1 MPQRLITPDGDVR
14 LGIFE
19 VPIDEVNHRD
29 FDLRT
34 PMGRPA
40 SALQRR
46 MGFNQFEFLGAMCD
60 EVVFGVAIADVKYA
74 GTGFAYVHEPASRRR
89 TERSVT
95 RPFASGFDFVQ
106 TPEAGASTLRSG
118 PLQVEM
124 RATDRGRHLVAK
136 AKGIE
141 VDAHFLEV
149 DMAPMR
155 ICTRAGATGFVYAR
169 KTAGHRVEGTLTWE
183 GRRYDLAA
191 VGALGHH
198 DWSAGYMRRETFWN
212 WACLAGRDTEGR
224 VLGLNASCGVNE
236 TSFLESCFWVDG
248 VLHRLPPVHF
258 VYDRR
263 DLHRPWRVHDEAGRI
278 DLHFTPEGA
287 HAERIDAGL
296 VASNFTQLFG
306 RYRGH
311 LRTVSGETHA
321 VEGLPGYAEW
331 HFARW

>member
-1 MPQRLITPDGDVR
+1 MTERLITPDGDVR
-14 LGIFE
+14 VGIFSS
-19 VPIDEVNHRD
+19 PIDEVNHRD

-60 EVVFGVAIADVKYA
+60 EIVFGVAIADVRYA
-74 GTGFAYVHEPASRRR
+74 GTGFAYVHEPATRRR

-95 RPFASGFDFVQ
+95 RPLALGFDLVQ
-106 TPEAGASTLRSG
+106 TPESGASVLDTG
-118 PLQVEM
+118 PLKVEM
-124 RATDRGRHLVAK
+124 RAIDGGRHLHAR
-136 AKGIE
+136 ARGIE
-141 VDAHFLEV
+141 LDARFLE
-149 DMAPMR
+149 DGMEPMR
-155 ICTRAGATGFVYAR
+155 ICTRAGATGFVFAR
-169 KTAGHRVEGTLTWE
+169 KTAGHRVEGTLRWE
-183 GRRYDLAA
+183 DREIDLGAA
-191 VGALGHH
+191 GALGHH

-212 WACLAGRDTEGR
+212 WACLAGRTTDGR
-224 VLGLNASCGVNE
+224 VIGLNASCGVNE

-248 VLHRLPPVHF
+248 TLHRLPPIHF

-263 DLHRPWRVHDEAGRI
+263 DLHQPWRVHDEQGRI

-287 HAERIDAGL
+287 HAERIDAGV
-296 VASNFTQLFG
+296 VASNFTQLLG

-311 LRTVSGETHA
+311 IRTESGDTHT
-321 VEGLPGYAEW
+321 VEALPGYAEW

>member
-1 MPQRLITPDGDVR
+1 MTERLITADGDVR
-14 LGIFE
+14 LGVFAS
-19 VPIDEVNHRD
+19 PIDEVNHRD

-60 EVVFGVAIADVKYA
+60 DVVFGVAIADVKYA
-74 GTGFAYVHEPASRRR
+74 GTGFAYVHEPATRRR

-95 RPFASGFDFVQ
+95 RPLAAGFDFVQ
-106 TPEAGASTLRSG
+106 TPEAGVSTLQTRA
-118 PLQVEM
+118 LRVEM
-124 RATDRGRHLVAK
+124 HATDRGRHLVAQ
-136 AKGIE
+136 ARGIE
-141 VDAHFLEV
+141 VDAHFLEGG
-149 DMAPMR
+149 MEPMR

-169 KTAGHRVEGTLTWE
+169 KTAGHRVEGRLTWE
-183 GRRYDLAA
+183 GREYDLGA

-212 WACLAGRDTEGR
+212 WACLAGRTADGR

-248 VLHRLPPVHF
+248 ALHRLPPVHF

-263 DLHRPWRVHDEAGRI
+263 DLHQPWRVHDEAGRI
-278 DLHFTPEGA
+278 DLRFVPEGA
-287 HAERIDAGL
+287 HAERINAGM

-306 RYRGH
+306 RYTGH
-311 LRTVSGETHA
+311 LRTESGEDHA
-321 VEGLPGYAEW
+321 IEGLPGYAEW

>member
-1 MPQRLITPDGDVR
+1 MPERLITPEGDARFGVFD
-14 LGIFE
+14 I
-19 VPIDEVNHRD
+19 PIDEVNHRD

-34 PMGRPA
+34 PMGGRA

-60 EVVFGVAIADVKYA
+60 DIVFGVAIADVKYA
-74 GTGFAYVHEPASRRR
+74 GTGFAYVHEPATRVR

-95 RPFASGFDFVQ
+95 RPFAAGFSFVQ
-106 TPEAGASTLRSG
+106 TPEAGASTLETG
-118 PLQVEM
+118 PLQVAM
-124 RATDRGRHLVAK
+124 RATSTGRHLVAR
-136 AKGIE
+136 ARGIA
-141 VDAHFLEV
+141 VDAHFVEG

-169 KTAGHRVEGTLTWE
+169 KTAGHRVEGTLDWQ
-183 GRRYDLAA
+183 GRRFDLGA

-212 WACLAGRDTEGR
+212 WACLAGRTPEGR

-248 VLHRLPPVHF
+248 ALHRLPPVQF
-258 VYDRR
+258 RYDRR
-263 DLHRPWRVHDEAGRI
+263 DLHRPWRVCDESGRI
-278 DLHFTPEGA
+278 DLHFQPEGA

-306 RYRGH
+306 RYTGH
-311 LRTVSGETHA
+311 LRTEAGDTHA
-321 VEGLPGYAEW
+321 VHGLPGYAEW